1 MRSGGRRDA
10 ESEGRRVRARGST
23 PCTFRH
29 WMLPFLV
36 TLMIQW
42 IRTDPCRCHVS
53 VVVAVAVEEVRLIAS
68 LVFVA
73 LPLVGR
79 SRPDDALI
87 SPLFV
92 GKESCKQTAGT
103 CFEPSTVKLE
113 YMETTFSF
121 KNLHSREYQGHK
133 KKVLSVPLCSSPSLC
148 VSLSM
153 GNPRVIGTK
162 LASGSVDQ
170 TARLWHIEPH
180 GHGKVKDIELK
191 GHTDSV
197 DQLCWDPKHAD
208 LIATASGDKTVR
220 LWDARSGKC
229 SQLAELSGEN
239 INITYK
245 PDGTHV
251 AVGNRDD
258 ELTILDVRKFKP
270 IHKRKF
276 SYEVNEIAWNMTGE
290 MFFLTTGNGTVE
302 VLAYPS
308 LQPLDTLVAH
318 TAGCYCIARSHR
330 KVCLE
335 ALLAVFRF
343 SLVKMAACYPYIY
356 FAVGSADSLVSL
368 WDISEML
375 CVRTFTKLEW
385 PVRTISFNYTGDYIA
400 SASEDL
406 FIDISNV
413 QTGRTVHQIPC
424 RAPEQRGGIPSTIYL
439 HMLGMTRTNIRLR
452 RYLALKA
459 LNI

>member
-1 MRSGGRRDA
+1 MA
-10 ESEGRRVRARGST
+10 EME
-23 PCTFRH
+23 
-29 WMLPFLV
+29 
-36 TLMIQW
+36 
-42 IRTDPCRCHVS
+42 
-53 VVVAVAVEEVRLIAS
+53 
-68 LVFVA
+68 
-73 LPLVGR
+73 
-79 SRPDDALI
+79 
-87 SPLFV
+87 
-92 GKESCKQTAGT
+92 
-103 CFEPSTVKLE
+103 
-113 YMETTFSF
+113 ETTVPF
-121 KNLHSREYQGHK
+121 KNLTSREYPGHK
-133 KKVLSVPLCSSPSLC
+133 KKVHSVAWNCT
-148 VSLSM
+148 
-153 GNPRVIGTK
+153 GTK

-170 TARLWHIEPH
+170 TARVWHIEPH

-229 SQLAELSGEN
+229 AQLAELSGEN

-245 PDGTHV
+245 PDGTHI

-276 SYEVNEIAWNMTGE
+276 NYEVNEIAWSTTSE
-290 MFFLTTGNGTVE
+290 IFFLTTGNGTVE

-308 LQPLDTLVAH
+308 LRPVDTLMAH
-318 TAGCYCIARSHR
+318 TAGCYCIAIDPLGR
-330 KVCLE
+330 
-335 ALLAVFRF
+335 
-343 SLVKMAACYPYIY
+343 Y

-375 CVRTFTKLEW
+375 CVRTFTKLES
-385 PVRTISFNYTGDYIA
+385 PVRTISFNNTGEYLA

-424 RAPEQRGGIPSTIYL
+424 RAAMNSVEWNPKSNLLAYAGDDKNKYQTDEGALLFLVPDIWLQKLSLMSDLMSKRTQMCDYLTAADRRNRLQRFKVAGAIDFRGSEGDKINLLAFMLNDQNPERVCNLVVRVSLASNRTKNASSPIPLLDIEEKGDLTAAKELDI
-439 HMLGMTRTNIRLR
+439 MTDI
-452 RYLALKA
+452 
-459 LNI
+459 

>member
-1 MRSGGRRDA
+1 MA
-10 ESEGRRVRARGST
+10 ET
-23 PCTFRH
+23 
-29 WMLPFLV
+29 
-36 TLMIQW
+36 
-42 IRTDPCRCHVS
+42 
-53 VVVAVAVEEVRLIAS
+53 EEPAI
-68 LVFVA
+68 
-73 LPLVGR
+73 P
-79 SRPDDALI
+79 
-87 SPLFV
+87 
-92 GKESCKQTAGT
+92 
-103 CFEPSTVKLE
+103 
-113 YMETTFSF
+113 F
-121 KNLHSREYQGHK
+121 KNLSSREYQGHK
-133 KKVLSVPLCSSPSLC
+133 KKVHSVAWNCT
-148 VSLSM
+148 
-153 GNPRVIGTK
+153 GTK

-170 TARLWHIEPH
+170 TARVWHVEPH
-180 GHGKVKDIELK
+180 GHGKAKDIELK

-229 SQLAELSGEN
+229 AQLAELSGEN

-245 PDGTHV
+245 PDGTHI

-276 SYEVNEIAWNMTGE
+276 NYEVNEIAWSTTSE
-290 MFFLTTGNGTVE
+290 IFFLTTGNVE

-308 LQPLDTLVAH
+308 LKPVDTLMAH
-318 TAGCYCIARSHR
+318 TAGCYCIAIDPLGR
-330 KVCLE
+330 
-335 ALLAVFRF
+335 
-343 SLVKMAACYPYIY
+343 Y

-375 CVRTFTKLEW
+375 CVKTFPKLES
-385 PVRTISFNYTGDYIA
+385 PVRTISFNHTGEYLA

-424 RAPEQRGGIPSTIYL
+424 RAAMNSVEWNPKSNL
-439 HMLGMTRTNIRLR
+439 
-452 RYLALKA
+452 LAYAGDDKNKYQTDEGVFRIFGFKSA
-459 LNI
+459 T

>member
-1 MRSGGRRDA
+1 MRSEHCIGGNRGKLQR
-10 ESEGRRVRARGST
+10 EREREREARK
-23 PCTFRH
+23 
-29 WMLPFLV
+29 M
-36 TLMIQW
+36 
-42 IRTDPCRCHVS
+42 
-53 VVVAVAVEEVRLIAS
+53 EETI
-68 LVFVA
+68 
-73 LPLVGR
+73 P
-79 SRPDDALI
+79 
-87 SPLFV
+87 
-92 GKESCKQTAGT
+92 
-103 CFEPSTVKLE
+103 
-113 YMETTFSF
+113 F

-133 KKVLSVPLCSSPSLC
+133 KKVHSVAWNC
-148 VSLSM
+148 
-153 GNPRVIGTK
+153 IGTK

-170 TARLWHIEPH
+170 TARIWHVEPH
-180 GHGKVKDIELK
+180 GHWLPSVRGEGVVKDKMMCKTEDFNWHSRMFAVGKVKDIELK

-220 LWDARSGKC
+220 LWDARNGKC
-229 SQLAELSGEN
+229 SQQAELSGEN

-245 PDGTHV
+245 PDGTHI

-276 SYEVNEIAWNMTGE
+276 GYEVNEIAWNTTGD

-308 LQPLDTLVAH
+308 LRPVDTLMAH
-318 TAGCYCIARSHR
+318 TAGCYCIAIDPLGR
-330 KVCLE
+330 
-335 ALLAVFRF
+335 
-343 SLVKMAACYPYIY
+343 Y

-368 WDISEML
+368 WDIKEML

-385 PVRTISFNYTGDYIA
+385 PVRTISFNYTGEYIA

-413 QTGRTVHQIPC
+413 QTGQSVHQIPC
-424 RAPEQRGGIPSTIYL
+424 RAAMNSVEWNPKYNLLAYAGDDKNKYQADEVFSE
-439 HMLGMTRTNIRLR
+439 
-452 RYLALKA
+452 YLALRVLRILTEYAGSSNHIVCKA
-459 LNI
+459 PLNLLSFGLFVVLQIVLKVCLVLGAVFY

>member
-1 MRSGGRRDA
+1 MA
-10 ESEGRRVRARGST
+10 ET
-23 PCTFRH
+23 IP
-29 WMLPFLV
+29 
-36 TLMIQW
+36 
-42 IRTDPCRCHVS
+42 
-53 VVVAVAVEEVRLIAS
+53 
-68 LVFVA
+68 
-73 LPLVGR
+73 
-79 SRPDDALI
+79 
-87 SPLFV
+87 
-92 GKESCKQTAGT
+92 
-103 CFEPSTVKLE
+103 
-113 YMETTFSF
+113 F

-133 KKVLSVPLCSSPSLC
+133 KKVHSVAWNC
-148 VSLSM
+148 V
-153 GNPRVIGTK
+153 GTK

-170 TARLWHIEPH
+170 TARVWHIEPH
-180 GHGKVKDIELK
+180 GHSKVKDLELK

-197 DQLCWDPKHAD
+197 DQLCWDPKHSD

-220 LWDARSGKC
+220 LWDVRSGKC
-229 SQLAELSGEN
+229 SQQAELSGEN

-276 SYEVNEIAWNMTGE
+276 NYEVNEIAWNMKGD

-308 LQPLDTLVAH
+308 LRAVDTLTAH
-318 TAGCYCIARSHR
+318 TAGCYCIAIEPLGR
-330 KVCLE
+330 
-335 ALLAVFRF
+335 
-343 SLVKMAACYPYIY
+343 Y

-385 PVRTISFNYTGDYIA
+385 PVRTISFNHTGEYIA

-406 FIDISNV
+406 FIDIVCSILTSPV
-413 QTGRTVHQIPC
+413 LIVFTDT
-424 RAPEQRGGIPSTIYL
+424 
-439 HMLGMTRTNIRLR
+439 
-452 RYLALKA
+452 
-459 LNI
+459 